1 MRISEIFHSV
11 QGEGQFA
18 GTPTVFVRTTGCN
31 LRCAWCDTPY
41 TSWKPEGVQ
50 RTWQSVFEQ
59 VLEYDCRHLVLTGG
73 EPMLQPDVVPFT
85 RELAAHRKYIT
96 VETAGTVLRD
106 VHADLMSVS
115 PKLSNSTPVDAI
127 WSQRHERLREND
139 AVAAR
144 LYEEYHCQLKF
155 VIDSED
161 DLAEVERYL
170 SRFPAVSR
178 DQIWLMPQA
187 ITQNEIETR
196 LAWLAPIARER
207 GLQSSPRLHIE
218 LFGNVRGK

>member
-41 TSWKPEGVQ
+41 TSWNPEGVQ

-73 EPMLQPDVVPFT
+73 EPMLQPDVVPIT
-85 RELAAHRKYIT
+85 RELASRGKYIT
-96 VETAGTVLRD
+96 VETAGTVFRD

-115 PKLSNSTPVDAI
+115 PKLSNSTPDDAI
-127 WSQRHERLREND
+127 WSQRHDRLREND

-144 LYEEYHCQLKF
+144 LFDEYNCQLKF
-155 VIDSED
+155 VIDCAD
-161 DLAEVERYL
+161 DLTEVEAYL
-170 SRFPAVSR
+170 ARFPSVSR
-178 DQIWLMPQA
+178 DQVWLMPQA
-187 ITQNEIETR
+187 ITQNEIETKS
-196 LAWLAPIARER
+196 AWLTPIARER
-207 GLQSSPRLHIE
+207 GFQISPRLHIE